1 MTSRRKIR
9 RHADSQRGVALIVVM
24 IVLVIVSLLGIGSAQ
39 LSMMTERGTRNDR
52 DAKLALQAAEATLLD
67 AVTDID
73 GAASVAVRASA
84 FVKGSLLDFEL
95 GCGTDG
101 LRKGLCSQA
110 TSGKPAWQTV
120 DLADETRTAAFG
132 QFTARTFATAAGNE
146 RGLMPAVPPRYIVE
160 ALEDKQLFRDLTQPS
175 GVVYRVTA
183 LGFGSRRDIQA
194 VVQMLYRKKK
204 D

>member
-1 MTSRRKIR
+1 MTSR
-9 RHADSQRGVALIVVM
+9 HGSWSPAGSQRGVALIVVM
-24 IVLVIVSLLGIGSAQ
+24 IVLVIVSMLGIGSTQ
-39 LSMMTERGTRNDR
+39 LSMMSERGARNDR
-52 DAKLALQAAEATLLD
+52 DAQLAFQAAEATLRD
-67 AVTDID
+67 AVEDID
-73 GAASVAVRASA
+73 GAASVALRASVFA
-84 FVKGSLLDFEL
+84 NGSLLDFEV

-101 LRKGLCSQA
+101 VRKGLCSQA

-132 QFTARTFATAAGNE
+132 QFTGRAFATAAGNE

-160 ALEDKQLFRDLTQPS
+160 ALEDKQPFRDLTKPS

-194 VVQMLYRKKK
+194 VVQMLYRKKT

>member
-1 MTSRRKIR
+1 
-9 RHADSQRGVALIVVM
+9 M
-24 IVLVIVSLLGIGSAQ
+24 IVLVIVSMLGIGSTQ
-39 LSMMTERGTRNDR
+39 LSMMSERGARNDR
-52 DAKLALQAAEATLLD
+52 DAQLALKAAEATLLD
-67 AVTDID
+67 AVSDID
-73 GAASVAVRASA
+73 GAASVALRASVFA
-84 FVKGSLLDFEL
+84 NGSLLDFEV
-95 GCGTDG
+95 GCGTG
-101 LRKGLCSQA
+101 GVRKGLCSQA
-110 TSGKPAWQTV
+110 ITGKPAWQTV

-160 ALEDKQLFRDLTQPS
+160 ALEDKPLFRDLTQPS